1 MSPVPPV
8 KFLDR
13 FTAAMRMRDWSATLE
28 SCRDWARR
36 FILFR
41 GKQHPA
47 DLGPLAIPPFLS
59 QRTAAPLG
67 SRTVQVICQRLLQ
80 PTGRFRR
87 RSLSL
92 GSSLGHFSRIMKT
105 TPIGTLSSLV
115 IAFALLTA
123 PKAAAHCDTL
133 DGPVVEDARIA
144 LKKGDVTPVL
154 KWVSKD
160 SEKEVREAFAAAL
173 KVRSL
178 NDDARKLA
186 DMHFFETLVRV
197 HRAGEGV
204 PFTGLKPAGTIDP
217 GFVVADKALSEGTVT
232 ELSADIAKSVQTGL
246 HKRFANV
253 LEKKKHADESVEA
266 GRAYVAAYV
275 QYAHYVEALHT
286 LTSRGPEEHQHL
298 HASDE
303 HTK

>member
-1 MSPVPPV
+1 MA
-8 KFLDR
+8 L
-13 FTAAMRMRDWSATLE
+13 
-28 SCRDWARR
+28 
-36 FILFR
+36 
-41 GKQHPA
+41 
-47 DLGPLAIPPFLS
+47 
-59 QRTAAPLG
+59 
-67 SRTVQVICQRLLQ
+67 
-80 PTGRFRR
+80 
-87 RSLSL
+87 
-92 GSSLGHFSRIMKT
+92 
-105 TPIGTLSSLV
+105 
-115 IAFALLTA
+115 ALLTA

-133 DGPVVEDARIA
+133 DGPVVDDARIA

-160 SEKEVREAFAAAL
+160 SEKEVREAFAATL

-178 NDDARKLA
+178 NDDARNLA

-204 PFTGLKPAGTIDP
+204 PFTGLKPAGTIDF
-217 GFVVADKALSEGTVT
+217 GFVAADKALSEGALTD
-232 ELSADIAKSVQTGL
+232 LSAELTKSVQAGL
-246 HKRFANV
+246 RKRFADV

-275 QYAHYVEALHT
+275 EYAHYVEALHT
-286 LTSRGPEEHQHL
+286 LTSQGPEEHL